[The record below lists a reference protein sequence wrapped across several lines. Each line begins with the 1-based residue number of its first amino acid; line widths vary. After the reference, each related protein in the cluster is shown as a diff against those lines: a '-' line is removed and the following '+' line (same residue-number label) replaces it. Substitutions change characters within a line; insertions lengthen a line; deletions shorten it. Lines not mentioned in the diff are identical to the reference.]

1 MFITFEGLDG
11 SGKTTQ
17 ARLLGARLE
26 AEGVEV
32 VLTREPGGTPLGEE
46 IRDLV
51 LHGGDV
57 APWAEAALYA
67 ASRAQHVEQ
76 LIRPAL
82 ARGAT
87 VICDRYVDSSVAYQ
101 GIARG
106 LGLERVLEL
115 NLAAVEGLMPDRT
128 ILLEIGADDA
138 VGRMG
143 GERDRIEREDDGFH
157 ARVAAR
163 VPAARRARMPGPVR
177 DRRRHRR
184 ARRAASPRRSME
196 PFARVPE
203 QTEAKRLLTAALADG
218 DAHAFLF
225 HGPAGVGKTAA
236 AFAFAGALLGDARRV
251 VRADAPGP
259 AGRRAARRHDPHR
272 RRSAS
277 CTTTCTCGRSRRTAA
292 STSCSAPT
300 CSTTTRPTRC

>member
-17 ARLLGARLE
+17 AQLLGARLE
-26 AEGVEV
+26 AEGLEV
-32 VLTREPGGTPLGEE
+32 ILTREPGGTPLGEE
-46 IRDLV
+46 IRNLV
-51 LHGGDV
+51 LHGGEV

-82 ARGAT
+82 ARGTT
-87 VICDRYVDSSVAYQ
+87 VISDRYVDSSVAYQ

-128 ILLEIGADDA
+128 ILIEIGARDA

-157 ARVAAR
+157 ARAAR
-163 VPAARRARMPGPVR
+163 AYR
-177 DRRRHRR
+177 
-184 ARRAASPRRSME
+184 
-196 PFARVPE
+196 
-203 QTEAKRLLTAALADG
+203 QLADREPERFVVVDG
-218 DAHAFLF
+218 
-225 HGPAGVGKTAA
+225 TASA
-236 AFAFAGALLGDARRV
+236 EMIAEEIYGAI
-251 VRADAPGP
+251 
-259 AGRRAARRHDPHR
+259 
-272 RRSAS
+272 
-277 CTTTCTCGRSRRTAA
+277 RRT
-292 STSCSAPT
+292 S
-300 CSTTTRPTRC
+300 